1 MRRLLLACIFL
12 SFTHITFTQQ
22 FGGNPP
28 SLKWKQ
34 INTDTVRVIYP
45 AGLDSH
51 AQRVASVVHYLAAT
65 KPFALGDQLRKVDI
79 VLQNQTTIANGYVQ
93 LGPFRSE
100 FFLTPEPV
108 NFNQGSVSWTDQ
120 LALHEYRHVQQFN
133 NFNNGLSKLMKVL
146 FGEDGYTLAI
156 NASIP
161 DWFYEGDAVY
171 QETAISKQG
180 RGRLPLF
187 MNAYPS
193 LWQAGK
199 KYSWMKLRNGSFKD
213 YVPNHY
219 NLGYL
224 LVNYGYEK
232 YGTDFWKKVT
242 RDASAYKGLFY
253 PFQSAIKRNAGID
266 YKAFTQQ
273 AFEFYQKQ
281 TDTTAKSEGFM
292 MPVKKNYVT
301 SYYFP
306 YYAGADSLV
315 YLKAS
320 YRQRPVFYI
329 KDKNGEHRLK
339 ARDISIDEQFSYRN
353 GKIVYSAYET
363 DVRWGWKDYGVIKL
377 LDVKTGKQQTLTKK
391 SKYFT
396 PDISSDGSKVVAVQ
410 NNNDG
415 SSELHVINTG
425 DGKVLRRIHSSE
437 IAVFTDPKFIDED
450 NLITAVR
457 LRDGKMCLATAEIS
471 TGNTVRL
478 TPPSFN
484 VVGYPCVHNGV
495 IYFTANYEGNDDV
508 FALRLNDR
516 KIFRISNGPLGNYY
530 VNAGDGKIT
539 WSAFTSEGYQL
550 KQIGEQEIVWNEVSN
565 TIAESLNEKYPVSHA
580 AVPGDILLS
589 KVPQRL
595 FSNEKYKKSTRL
607 LNFHS
612 WRPYY
617 SDPIFTFSL
626 YGENVLNT
634 LQTELYYLYNENER
648 TSAAGLS
655 MTYGAFFPFIS
666 VGTEYTFNRQ
676 DVINN
681 RVRQWDQLDTR
692 VGLSIPL
699 NYASGQTFKSFNAG
713 SNYVLRNEFNK
724 GQFANLLG
732 NTSFSYLLHTIS
744 WTQQIQR
751 AVQHIFPRFAY
762 SVSANHRHAITS
774 VTGYQFIA
782 NGSLYVPGLL
792 SNHNLVF
799 TGSFQQRDTLS
810 QVVFSNRFGYSRGY
824 EGRYFSR
831 MWRLS
836 ANYHFPLW
844 HTDWGFGNILYLQRI
859 RANAFYDFTKV
870 YSRDKKVTADQRS
883 VGGEV
888 FIDTKWWNQYPL
900 TFGFRI
906 SHMLDRDQFD
916 GFKGTAFEF
925 VLPVSIIPR

>member
-1 MRRLLLACIFL
+1 
-12 SFTHITFTQQ
+12 
-22 FGGNPP
+22 
-28 SLKWKQ
+28 
-34 INTDTVRVIYP
+34 
-45 AGLDSH
+45 
-51 AQRVASVVHYLAAT
+51 
-65 KPFALGDQLRKVDI
+65 
-79 VLQNQTTIANGYVQ
+79 
-93 LGPFRSE
+93 
-100 FFLTPEPV
+100 
-108 NFNQGSVSWTDQ
+108 
-120 LALHEYRHVQQFN
+120 
-133 NFNNGLSKLMKVL
+133 
-146 FGEDGYTLAI
+146 
-156 NASIP
+156 
-161 DWFYEGDAVY
+161 
-171 QETAISKQG
+171 
-180 RGRLPLF
+180 
-187 MNAYPS
+187 
-193 LWQAGK
+193 
-199 KYSWMKLRNGSFKD
+199 
-213 YVPNHY
+213 
-219 NLGYL
+219 
-224 LVNYGYEK
+224 
-232 YGTDFWKKVT
+232 
-242 RDASAYKGLFY
+242 
-253 PFQSAIKRNAGID
+253 
-266 YKAFTQQ
+266 
-273 AFEFYQKQ
+273 
-281 TDTTAKSEGFM
+281 
-292 MPVKKNYVT
+292 
-301 SYYFP
+301 
-306 YYAGADSLV
+306 
-315 YLKAS
+315 
-320 YRQRPVFYI
+320 
-329 KDKNGEHRLK
+329 
-339 ARDISIDEQFSYRN
+339 
-353 GKIVYSAYET
+353 
-363 DVRWGWKDYGVIKL
+363 
-377 LDVKTGKQQTLTKK
+377 
-391 SKYFT
+391 
-396 PDISSDGSKVVAVQ
+396 
-410 NNNDG
+410 
-415 SSELHVINTG
+415 
-425 DGKVLRRIHSSE
+425 
-437 IAVFTDPKFIDED
+437 
-450 NLITAVR
+450 
-457 LRDGKMCLATAEIS
+457 
-471 TGNTVRL
+471 
-478 TPPSFN
+478 
-484 VVGYPCVHNGV
+484 
-495 IYFTANYEGNDDV
+495 EGNDDV
-508 FALRLNDR
+508 FALRLSDK

-530 VNAGDGKIT
+530 VNAGNGKIT
-539 WSAFTSEGYQL
+539 WSAFTAEGYQL
-550 KQIGEQEIVWNEVSN
+550 KQVLESEIVWNEVGN
-565 TIAESLNEKYPVSHA
+565 AVIESLNEKYPVSHA

-589 KVPQRL
+589 KVPQRF

-692 VGLSIPL
+692 VGLNIPL

-762 SVSANHRHAITS
+762 TVSASHRHAITS

-792 SNHNLVF
+792 SNQNLVF

-870 YSRDKKVTADQRS
+870 YSRDKRVTADQRS
-883 VGGEV
+883 VGGEI

-916 GFKGTAFEF
+916 GFKGTVFEF